1 METML
6 IKEQYKVVRALDV
19 REDYAFLETVD
30 IKDREK
36 SACLLNLY
44 EGNLLP
50 VYLDVF
56 DRLKGCPGYR
66 GAFIADGSLAAV
78 FEHTEGTSIDQVF
91 YRGAKIGWQTRL
103 EFAELL
109 LHSALSMAN
118 DPPEVSCAAML
129 SENVLTDL
137 TGGRLRFRRKILP
150 MEGMNSRELVYL
162 TVDQL
167 EKILIRRFESPL
179 VELEFLQRLAD
190 GECRSVV
197 RLYAL
202 WREYKDAIA
211 AAYEANEKKNI
222 LKRWISNLWNCV
234 KWKWNERK
242 RGEGL

>member
-6 IKEQYKVVRALDV
+6 IKERYKVIRALDV
-19 REDYAFLETVD
+19 QENYAFLETVD

-36 SACLLNLY
+36 TACLLNLY
-44 EGNLLP
+44 EEDLLP

-56 DRLKGCPGYR
+56 DRLEGCSGYQ
-66 GAFIADGSLAAV
+66 GAFIADGSLVAA
-78 FEHTEGTSIDQVF
+78 FAHCEGTSIDQVF
-91 YRGAKIGWQTRL
+91 YRGAKIDWQTRM
-103 EFAELL
+103 EFAEML

-118 DPPEVSCAAML
+118 YPPEVSCAAML

-137 TGGRLRFRRKILP
+137 TGGQLRFRWKILP
-150 MEGMNSRELVYL
+150 MEGMNGRELVYL

-197 RLYAL
+197 RLYSL
-202 WREYKDAIA
+202 WRESKDAIA

-222 LKRWISNLWNCV
+222 IKRWLSNLWTCI
-234 KWKWNERK
+234 KWKWKQRK
-242 RGEGL
+242 RGDGL

>member
-6 IKEQYKVVRALDV
+6 IKEQYKVIRALDV
-19 REDYAFLETVD
+19 QESYAFLETVD

-36 SACLLNLY
+36 TACLLNLY
-44 EGNLLP
+44 EGDLLP

-56 DRLKGCPGYR
+56 DRLQDCPAYH
-66 GAFIADGSLAAV
+66 GAFIAEGSLAAA

-91 YRGAKIGWQTRL
+91 YRGAKVDWRTRL

-118 DPPEVSCAAML
+118 YPPEVSCAVML

-137 TGGRLRFRRKILP
+137 IGGRLRFRWKILP
-150 MEGMNSRELVYL
+150 MEGMNGRELVYL

-202 WREYKDAIA
+202 WRESKDAIA
-211 AAYEANEKKNI
+211 AAYEAGEKKNFI
-222 LKRWISNLWNCV
+222 KRWCSNLWKCV
-234 KWKWNERK
+234 KWKWKQRR
-242 RGEGL
+242 RGDGL